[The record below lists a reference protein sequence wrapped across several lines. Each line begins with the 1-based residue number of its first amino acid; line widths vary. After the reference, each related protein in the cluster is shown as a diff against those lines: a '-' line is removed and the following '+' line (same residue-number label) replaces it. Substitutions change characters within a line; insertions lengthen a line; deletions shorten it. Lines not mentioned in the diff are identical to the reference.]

1 MTTVH
6 QLRDQMEALQTE
18 CKRAERW
25 FDHCTDSYKPWP
37 EIFEARQRFH
47 SACSALSA
55 AEMALEGHPD
65 FSPEIWAEPHP
76 TGL

>member
-6 QLRDQMEALQTE
+6 QLRNQMEDLQTE

-25 FDHCTDSYKPWP
+25 FDHCTDTYKTWP
-37 EIFEARQRFH
+37 EILEARQRFH

-55 AEMALEGHPD
+55 AEIALEGHPD

-76 TGL
+76 ASL